1 MAIFPASAS
10 KRASLSAAPES
21 ALPKE
26 PDANEF
32 SFNPASLMS
41 GAAAPAA
48 RPAREARESV
58 VASDVSIEGKIQGAG
73 HVRIAGRF
81 KGDVHVEGN
90 LTIEVGAKV
99 SGAVRARRVVLAGEL
114 EGDILAAE
122 QVELTATGAMTG
134 DINASAVTIAAG
146 ARVRGQVNFGWNE
159 AASSDAVHA
168 VAGRD
173 EAA

>member
-1 MAIFPASAS
+1 MAIFPASSS
-10 KRASLSAAPES
+10 KRASLAAAPES
-21 ALPKE
+21 ALAKE

-32 SFNPASLMS
+32 SFNPASLLAAS
-41 GAAAPAA
+41 GSAVGK
-48 RPAREARESV
+48 PARELRESI

-99 SGAVRARRVVLAGEL
+99 SGGVRARRVVVAGEL

-122 QVELTATGAMTG
+122 QVEMTATGAMTG
-134 DINASAVTIAAG
+134 DINAAAVTIASG

-159 AASSDAVHA
+159 AAT
-168 VAGRD
+168 VATPAERD